1 MSFPCHSISLSSSSA
16 PPPSVLSS
24 PSPLSPL
31 SPTSVYKQL
40 QSLFEPILIHT
51 YSLSHPIGKHHSS
64 LLNLHLLSL
73 PQQFN
78 SSSFIYSHSLLKMA
92 EIITGSIA
100 IGAIA
105 VEINRVY
112 ENYRKNQEEERIK
125 DERIKEIEQCK
136 TPSIDY
142 FI

>member
-1 MSFPCHSISLSSSSA
+1 
-16 PPPSVLSS
+16 
-24 PSPLSPL
+24 
-31 SPTSVYKQL
+31 
-40 QSLFEPILIHT
+40 
-51 YSLSHPIGKHHSS
+51 
-64 LLNLHLLSL
+64 
-73 PQQFN
+73 
-78 SSSFIYSHSLLKMA
+78 MA

-136 TPSIDY
+136 PPSIDS